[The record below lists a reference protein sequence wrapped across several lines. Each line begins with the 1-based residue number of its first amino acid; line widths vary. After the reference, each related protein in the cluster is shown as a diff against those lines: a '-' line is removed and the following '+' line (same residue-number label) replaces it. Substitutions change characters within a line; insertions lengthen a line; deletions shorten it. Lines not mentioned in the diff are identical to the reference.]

1 MNLLI
6 FDVGGVLRD
15 SKHAMYIA
23 FKKAFERAGIEFRY
37 SPSEVWHLRGIGS
50 CNSSKNAVK
59 VMLCLSKENI
69 KLKEILCMEDAEEIL
84 EEICKR
90 HKLSEDVVNRIST
103 TYKEIFGS
111 QDIKKYIKVFPYAEK
126 AINRLKEKGYELAI
140 FTNASKKTVIRDIP
154 FYRKFSV
161 ILGEEEVKKKPSGEG
176 ILKICEI
183 LGYKSKEAGYV
194 GDSQVDIL
202 AARDAGC
209 LAIAVL
215 SGMGLR
221 IHLEKLKPDY
231 LFKNIFE
238 MSEKL

>member
-1 MNLLI
+1 MHLLI

-15 SKHAMYIA
+15 SRCAMYIA
-23 FKKAFERAGIEFRY
+23 FKKAFEREVIEFKFRID
-37 SPSEVWHLRGIGS
+37 EIWHLRGIGIY
-50 CNSSKNAVK
+50 NSSKNAVRA
-59 VMLCLSKENI
+59 LLALSKEGV
-69 KLKEILCMEDAEEIL
+69 KLKEILNMEDAEEIL
-84 EEICKR
+84 EEICKK
-90 HKLSEDVVNRIST
+90 HNPSEDIVNRINA

-111 QDIKKYIKVFPYAEK
+111 QDIKKYIKIFPYAEK
-126 AINRLKEKGYELAI
+126 AISHLKEKGYDLAI

-161 ILGEEEVKKKPSGEG
+161 ILGGEEVKKKPSGEG

-183 LGYKSKEAGYV
+183 LGYAPEDAGYI

-202 AARDAGC
+202 AAKNAG
-209 LAIAVL
+209 AQSIAVL

-221 IHLEKLKPDY
+221 LHLEKLKPTY
-231 LFKNIFE
+231 LFKNILE

>member
-111 QDIKKYIKVFPYAEK
+111 QNIKKYIKVFPYAEK
-126 AINRLKEKGYELAI
+126 AIAHLKEKGYELAI
-140 FTNASKKTVIRDIP
+140 FINASKKTVIRDIP
-154 FYRKFSV
+154 FYRKFSA

-202 AARDAGC
+202 AAKDAGC

-231 LFKNIFE
+231 LFKNILE